1 MQVWQSPTTSGKGG
15 KLRAISAAPTS
26 KMIHPSPADL
36 QPSKKKNGWVV
47 ARILATL
54 KRLET
59 QRVDKTDN
67 QQAQVFVN
75 EEVAKKK
82 REKKSVALW
91 LMKPQGMW
99 NGQVSVQ
106 DR

>member
-1 MQVWQSPTTSGKGG
+1 
-15 KLRAISAAPTS
+15 
-26 KMIHPSPADL
+26 MIHPSPADL

-67 QQAQVFVN
+67 QQAQVFVK
-75 EEVAKKK
+75 VATKK

-99 NGQVSVQ
+99 NLQVSVQ
-106 DR
+106 GR

>member
-1 MQVWQSPTTSGKGG
+1 MGDGRCGHPPASCRSGKAPTTSGKGG

-26 KMIHPSPADL
+26 KMIHLRPADL

-67 QQAQVFVN
+67 QQAHVFVN

-82 REKKSVALW
+82 REKKSQL
-91 LMKPQGMW
+91 PSG
-99 NGQVSVQ
+99 
-106 DR
+106 